1 MYLNPSDVIG
11 KNGSTA
17 TNIEIPDISAA
28 VSRDKISKRLGFLY
42 IVEGVYYI
50 IKYYVVR
57 LYVFLYFYYFKI

>member
-11 KNGSTA
+11 GNGSTA

-50 IKYYVVR
+50 MRYICC
-57 LYVFLYFYYFKI
+57 